1 MAPELL
7 LSRANSAKSPI
18 FVRAS
23 EDFSPLAMPYPER
36 IMTGRKRCIVID
48 PNQRLQQSHNY
59 RYNKILYQNAI
70 DASYDVV
77 FLFNRNDKSEF
88 HNLDAKIVRCFTHST
103 YDYMEIRS
111 LYRNLNVARFGR
123 LVSSLWNRIGE
134 INPPDMIKRF
144 PDVALVV
151 NLIYRAFI
159 VLIFPLIYII
169 YKLYNYIIYK
179 KRPYLDDIFA
189 RELAPQLKRLK
200 ITAND
205 IVIVH
210 SGNYAMIEAL
220 FLLRPHLNMKE
231 PFPAPLHVVFHHS
244 MTESHGESFN
254 LDYYQRA
261 ELKWLR
267 RRCETG
273 LPFRELHLYGTNEA
287 LCEEMT
293 ELSGMEFKL
302 FNHVEETDKFGTHL
316 AGIPVAE
323 ETTKNRILRIGVRAK
338 DVNGENGRAIS
349 DAFSAIRKGGSNVT
363 FVLLGK
369 QPAPTADLQRFMASV
384 PGIDVVS
391 TDSDNDYLAQLANL
405 DLLVQ
410 PYRQE
415 DYAKRISAVFVECAL
430 LGIPTVSPDKT
441 TISRSADIAQV
452 FAYPQLP
459 DLAAAIDRFL
469 KARLKPSFSEE
480 RLNKM
485 QAARAFYLRNCI
497 TCDFA
502 PATKPVA
509 VITAFGPIAVVVS
522 PFWGK
527 CGSSTVFDS
536 NTEYLL
542 TRGYFVFRMMIS
554 INRVNINNL
563 GNIYQFFQENG
574 MRVRPHGFLLA
585 SRTRMSTLKALL
597 YPSFWT
603 QSAFGQI
610 NRLNGGS
617 LDHDKPLAA
626 YVFANA
632 EVAVVNHSYHF
643 DYARQ
648 FRKARII
655 LETQD
660 IQSHQLVGHRQKN
673 LVTQRVESEAQFLV
687 DEIKVWRSVDATVNL
702 SPSENAV
709 IGQHCPNSFYIR
721 PYIDERKV
729 VLTRNWPEFV
739 RANHLDNSFLD
750 IESIDM
756 IVWGDSHP
764 MNVQSTLWFLRE
776 IVQPHP
782 VLSQK
787 SILIVGRLG
796 NAIFSHMGSQPR
808 WYYSSFLD
816 KLDDCFLKS
825 KLLVLP
831 DQIGTG
837 MSIKTLETLAL
848 GLPFV
853 ATDVAMRG
861 VDPGDTQ
868 FRSTTNG
875 PELQQDIVTLLGSPQ
890 KRRQRAE
897 AARQLFNLN
906 FAPEQYYRKWDEV
919 MQSVGLAPLS
929 HPKNTTSKRES
940 K

>member
-1 MAPELL
+1 MSHLERFMA
-7 LSRANSAKSPI
+7 
-18 FVRAS
+18 
-23 EDFSPLAMPYPER
+23 
-36 IMTGRKRCIVID
+36 GRQRCIVID

-59 RYNKILYQNAI
+59 RYNRILYKNAI
-70 DASYDVV
+70 DAFYSVV
-77 FLFNRNDKSEF
+77 FLFNKNDKSDF
-88 HNLDAKIVRCFTHST
+88 HDLDAKIIKCFTHST

-123 LVSSLWNRIGE
+123 FLSSIWRRIGE
-134 INPPDMIKRF
+134 ISPPDMITRF
-144 PDVALVV
+144 PDVAMVFSFF
-151 NLIYRAFI
+151 YRAFI
-159 VLIFPLIYII
+159 VLIFPLIYVV
-169 YKLYNYIIYK
+169 YKIYNYIIFK
-179 KRPYLDDIFA
+179 KRPYLDDMFA

-200 ITAND
+200 ITADD
-205 IVIVH
+205 IVIIH

-244 MTESHGESFN
+244 ITETHGESFN

-293 ELSGMEFKL
+293 ALTGMEFKL
-302 FNHVEETDKFGTHL
+302 FNHIEETDKFGTHL
-316 AGIPVAE
+316 AAVPAQDAVLQA
-323 ETTKNRILRIGVRAK
+323 RALRIGVRAK
-338 DVNGENGRAIS
+338 DVNGENRQAVADAYNTVRKSRS
-349 DAFSAIRKGGSNVT
+349 DVT

-369 QPAPTADLQRFMASV
+369 QPAPHADLQRFMAAV
-384 PGIDVVS
+384 PGMEVVS
-391 TDSDNDYLAQLANL
+391 TDSDTDYLAQLAGL

-441 TISRSADIAQV
+441 TISRSGDIAQV
-452 FAYPQLP
+452 FAYGQPTE
-459 DLAAAIDRFL
+459 LAASINRFL
-469 KARLKPSFSEE
+469 KARLTPAFLEE
-480 RLNKM
+480 RLSKM

-497 TCDFA
+497 THDFA
-502 PATKPVA
+502 PAANPVA
-509 VITAFGPIAVVVS
+509 VTAGFGPIAVVVS

-542 TRGYFVFRMMIS
+542 TRGYCVFRMMVS

-585 SRTRMSTLKALL
+585 SRTRMSTVKALL

-643 DYARQ
+643 DYARR

-660 IQSHQLVGHRQKN
+660 IQSRQLVSHNQKN
-673 LVTQRVESEAQFLV
+673 LVTQRIESEAQFLT
-687 DEIKVWRSVDATVNL
+687 DETKVWRSVDATVNL
-702 SPSENAV
+702 SPSENEV
-709 IGQHCPNSFYIR
+709 IGQHCRNSFYIR
-721 PYIDERKV
+721 PYIEARKV
-729 VLTRNWPEFV
+729 KLTRDWPEFV
-739 RANHLDNSFLD
+739 RANQLDRSFLD

-796 NAIFSHMGSQPR
+796 NAIYGHLGNQPR

-816 KLDDCFLKS
+816 KLDDCFLKA

-831 DQIGTG
+831 DQTGTG

-853 ATDVAMRG
+853 ATEVAMRG

-868 FRSTTNG
+868 FHSTING

-919 MQSVGLAPLS
+919 MRSVGIDPEAQTS
-929 HPKNTTSKRES
+929 TTAAKRES
-940 K
+940 I

>member
-1 MAPELL
+1 MAE
-7 LSRANSAKSPI
+7 
-18 FVRAS
+18 
-23 EDFSPLAMPYPER
+23 
-36 IMTGRKRCIVID
+36 RKRCIVID

-59 RYNKILYQNAI
+59 RYNKILYQNAT

-77 FLFNRNDKSEF
+77 FLFNKNDRSDF
-88 HNLDAKIVRCFTHST
+88 HDLNAKIINCFTHST
-103 YDYMEIRS
+103 YDYVEIRS

-123 LVSSLWNRIGE
+123 LMSNIWNRICQ
-134 INPPDMIKRF
+134 ISPPDVIKEF
-144 PDVALVV
+144 PDVGFFISIL
-151 NLIYRAFI
+151 YRIFV
-159 VLIFPLIYII
+159 VLIFPIIYITHKI
-169 YKLYNYIIYK
+169 YNYVIFK
-179 KRPYLDDIFA
+179 KKPYLDDLFA
-189 RELAPQLKRLK
+189 RELALQLKWLK
-200 ITAND
+200 IKADD

-220 FLLRPHLNMKE
+220 FLLRPHLNMGQ

-254 LDYYQRA
+254 LDYYQRS
-261 ELKWLR
+261 ELKWLK
-267 RRCETG
+267 RRCEIG

-293 ELSGMEFKL
+293 GLSGMEFKL
-302 FNHVEETDKFGTHL
+302 FNHIEEADKFGTHL
-316 AGIPVAE
+316 TLSPIVQAAAD
-323 ETTKNRILRIGVRAK
+323 NRVLRIGIRAK
-338 DVNGENGRAIS
+338 DVNGENRQAIA
-349 DAFSAIRKGGSNVT
+349 DAFSTVRKSGGNVT

-369 QPAPTADLQRFMASV
+369 QPAPSADLQRFIASV

-391 TDSDNDYLAQLANL
+391 TDSDNNYLTQLANL
-405 DLLVQ
+405 NLLIQ

-441 TISRSADIAQV
+441 TISRSEDIGQV
-452 FAYPQLP
+452 FAYPRLT
-459 DLAAAIDRFL
+459 DLAVAINRFM
-469 KARLKPSFSEE
+469 KE
-480 RLNKM
+480 RLLPGFSDERLSKM

-497 TCDFA
+497 TRDFA
-502 PATKPVA
+502 PATRPV
-509 VITAFGPIAVVVS
+509 VVTSGFGPIAVVVS

-542 TRGYFVFRMMIS
+542 TRGYFVFRVMVS
-554 INRVNINNL
+554 IKRVNIHDL
-563 GNIYQFFQENG
+563 KNIYQFFQENG

-585 SRTRMSTLKALL
+585 SRTRMSTIKALF

-617 LDHDKPLAA
+617 LDHDKPLAS

-632 EVAVVNHSYHF
+632 EVALVNHSYHF
-643 DYARQ
+643 DYARR
-648 FRKARII
+648 FRKAKII

-660 IQSHQLVGHRQKN
+660 IQSRQLVGHKQKN
-673 LVTQRVESEAQFLV
+673 LVTQRIESEAQHLV
-687 DEIKVWRSVDATVNL
+687 DEIKVWRSVGATVNL
-702 SPSENAV
+702 SPSENDV
-709 IGQHCPNSFYIR
+709 IRQHCANSFYIR
-721 PYIDERKV
+721 PYIDEREV
-729 VLTRNWPEFV
+729 VLTRSWADFV
-739 RANHLDNSFLD
+739 KANRLGTRFHN

-776 IVQPHP
+776 VVQPHP

-796 NAIFSHMGSQPR
+796 DAIFNKMGSRPR
-808 WYYSSFLD
+808 WYYTSFLD
-816 KLDDCFLKS
+816 RLDDCFLKA

-853 ATDVAMRG
+853 ATEVAMRG
-861 VDPGDTQ
+861 VDHGDIQ

-875 PELQQDIVTLLGSPQ
+875 SELQQDIVTLLGSPQ
-890 KRRQRAE
+890 KRRLRAE

-906 FAPEQYYRKWDEV
+906 FAPEQYYHKWDDV
-919 MQSVGLAPLS
+919 MRSVGLGLITETENRIEER
-929 HPKNTTSKRES
+929 KSK
-940 K
+940 